1 MNTATV
7 IEPKN
12 ESKAPF
18 LTPKEQE
25 DFKIWIEKKIHTGSK
40 SYDVDGKPV

>member
-7 IEPKN
+7 TEPKT
-12 ESKAPF
+12 EAKTPF

-25 DFKIWIEKKIHTGSK
+25 DFKIWMERKIHSGSK
-40 SYDVDGKPV
+40 PYEMDGK